1 MSDELD
7 AIDQAIADAATSPQR
22 VMVDGRSADARSV
35 DDLLKLRAHQAAQEA
50 AANTVPGFGLRFQ
63 KIRPPGAG

>member
-1 MSDELD
+1 MSEELD

-22 VMVDGRSADARSV
+22 AMIDGRSADSRPV
-35 DDLLKLRAHQAAQEA
+35 DDLLKLRAHHAAQEA